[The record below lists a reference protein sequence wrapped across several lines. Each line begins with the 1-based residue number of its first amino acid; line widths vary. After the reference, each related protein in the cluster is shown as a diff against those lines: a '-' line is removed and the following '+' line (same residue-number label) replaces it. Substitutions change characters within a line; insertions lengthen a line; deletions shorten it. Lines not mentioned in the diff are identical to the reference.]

1 LGPTLEAEVFLLTPA
16 IRVYYNFRHPGNEQ
30 GAKLVMIIKSKI
42 IAVVLTLL
50 LVGTAVFSLPHVA
63 VLDTILSA
71 GMDPTAAMP
80 VTDKIIEELLNSGKF
95 TVLDRANVDRILR
108 EKEFQL
114 SSGIVRNE
122 EIRQAGEYLGAD
134 YVVLANVSRVGSTYV
149 ISAKMIDVVTG
160 EIAAQA
166 STEKQGKIDVL
177 LEIARTVGKQISGQ
191 EIVVAEAEKKV
202 EEKKAEAPKPA
213 VEGSTLAVAQ
223 LQELIRTRTH
233 MKKDGPARMLP
244 LAQQLSDQQRMMLYT
259 SNRKDNAVTG
269 LLLNLLVTSLGSWVQ
284 GDVSGALIELSLAVS
299 GAVMMIS
306 GAPGYDYYGYYE
318 EPTTGYYIGLT
329 VLITDVVYM
338 CVRPFSFQK
347 QWNQKLAVVLNVPY
361 LAILDPRESTFSLV
375 PTSDGVDWRF
385 GLNLVSIE
393 Y

>member
-1 LGPTLEAEVFLLTPA
+1 MT
-16 IRVYYNFRHPGNEQ
+16 
-30 GAKLVMIIKSKI
+30 IKSKT
-42 IAVVLTLL
+42 IAVALTLL
-50 LVGTAVFSLPHVA
+50 LSAAAVFSLPHVA
-63 VLDTILSA
+63 VLETILAA
-71 GMDPTAAMP
+71 GMDPTAAVP
-80 VTDKIIEELLNSGKF
+80 VTDKIVEELVNSGKF
-95 TVLDRANVDRILR
+95 TVLDRANVDRILQ

-134 YVVLANVSRVGSTYV
+134 YVVLANASRVGSTYV

-191 EIVVAEAEKKV
+191 EIVVAEAERKL

-213 VEGSTLAVAQ
+213 AEGSSLAVAQ

-233 MKKDGPARMLP
+233 MKKDGAVRMLP
-244 LAQQLSDQQRMMLYT
+244 LVSQLSDQQKMMLYT
-259 SNRKDNAVTG
+259 SNRKDNAVTSM
-269 LLLNLLVTSLGSWVQ
+269 LLNWLVPSLGSFLQ
-284 GDVSGALIELSLAVS
+284 GDMTGGIVELSFVTLGITLIANGES
-299 GAVMMIS
+299 EY
-306 GAPGYDYYGYYE
+306 YDYYYGYYYYDYNWAFYA
-318 EPTTGYYIGLT
+318 GVGVLGCYVIYYI
-329 VLITDVVYM
+329 
-338 CVRPFSFQK
+338 VRPFTFQK
-347 QWNQKLAVVLNVPY
+347 QWNQKLATILNVPY
-361 LAILDPRESTFSLV
+361 LAVLDPRESTFTLA
-375 PTSDGVDWRF
+375 PTGQGVDWRF

>member
-1 LGPTLEAEVFLLTPA
+1 MT
-16 IRVYYNFRHPGNEQ
+16 IN
-30 GAKLVMIIKSKI
+30 SKT
-42 IAVVLTLL
+42 IAVALTLL
-50 LVGTAVFSLPHVA
+50 LAGTALFALPHVA
-63 VLDTILSA
+63 VLDTILAA
-71 GMDPTAAMP
+71 GMDPTAAIP
-80 VTDKIIEELLNSGKF
+80 VTDKIVEELVNSGKY
-95 TVLDRANVDRILR
+95 TVLDRTNVDQILR

-191 EIVVAEAEKKV
+191 EIVVVEAAKKV
-202 EEKKAEAPKPA
+202 EEKKVEAPKPTA
-213 VEGSTLAVAQ
+213 EGSSLAVAQ
-223 LQELIRTRTH
+223 VQELIRTRTH
-233 MKKDGPARMLP
+233 MKKDGAARMLP
-244 LAQQLSDQQRMMLYT
+244 LVAQLSEQQKMMLYT

-269 LLLNLLVTSLGSWVQ
+269 LLLNLLVTSLGSWIQ
-284 GDVSGALIELSLAVS
+284 GDVTGALTELSLAVS
-299 GAVMMIS
+299 GAVCMVS
-306 GAPGYDYYGYYE
+306 GIEEDFWTGEVYYSSL
-318 EPTTGYYIGLT
+318 YYIGLT
-329 VLITDVVYM
+329 TLLVDVVYM
-338 CVRPFSFQK
+338 CVRPFLFQK
-347 QWNQKLAVVLNVPY
+347 QWNRNLATILNVPY

-375 PTSDGVDWRF
+375 PTGQGVDWRF